1 MNPLYD
7 YVFWIG
13 NREFPSWQDDAQG
26 KIYRSDSERAW
37 DFVHQ
42 LEDGKLDFPFTQ
54 EQYLANEPVIRSL
67 RAMDIELDK
76 FWYAMLFVYD
86 LVRERTEGVMQV
98 PLSDFDQLRAF
109 IKYMIDH
116 PHAKL
121 KVWEGRSHGVT
132 VDSSLTIKCIRDI
145 LTHNSG
151 KFCDTLSM
159 SSLLAMGDF
168 SENLSN
174 VYKITF
180 AIKCFLPL
188 LQHFKTEDKRSSV
201 PQKVS
206 FNRMLLIS
214 RIVYFFGY
222 THNAKFLES
231 DEGIKGIWTSNKDRN
246 WDTVGKNFQ

>member
-1 MNPLYD
+1 M
-7 YVFWIG
+7 
-13 NREFPSWQDDAQG
+13 
-26 KIYRSDSERAW
+26 
-37 DFVHQ
+37 HQ

-86 LVRERTEGVMQV
+86 LVRERTEGVMKV

-109 IKYMIDH
+109 AKYMIDH

-180 AIKCFLPL
+180 AVKCFFTAFTAIQNRGQTQFRSAKGF
-188 LQHFKTEDKRSSV
+188 LQPNVADLSYR
-201 PQKVS
+201 
-206 FNRMLLIS
+206 L
-214 RIVYFFGY
+214 
-222 THNAKFLES
+222 FL
-231 DEGIKGIWTSNKDRN
+231 RLYP
-246 WDTVGKNFQ
+246 

>member
-13 NREFPSWQDDAQG
+13 NTEFPSWQDDAQG

-109 IKYMIDH
+109 IHDRPSPCQTQGLGRTIPRSDRRFFPDH
-116 PHAKL
+116 KMH
-121 KVWEGRSHGVT
+121 T
-132 VDSSLTIKCIRDI
+132 
-145 LTHNSG
+145 
-151 KFCDTLSM
+151 
-159 SSLLAMGDF
+159 
-168 SENLSN
+168 
-174 VYKITF
+174 
-180 AIKCFLPL
+180 
-188 LQHFKTEDKRSSV
+188 
-201 PQKVS
+201 
-206 FNRMLLIS
+206 
-214 RIVYFFGY
+214 
-222 THNAKFLES
+222 
-231 DEGIKGIWTSNKDRN
+231 
-246 WDTVGKNFQ
+246 